1 MELIYKNDYGA
12 SYNVANQSNPNCAIQ
27 MVIDITGIF
36 MTKPEIRN
44 LLSIVRNSDKP
55 CNCEYCK
62 GEICG
67 KIWTTSSLVDI
78 CIKVDDIILGYLED
92 LILGTL
98 FILNLNSTLEKHRIK

>member
-27 MVIDITGIF
+27 MVIGTTGIF
-36 MTKPEIRN
+36 MSEPEIKN
-44 LLSIVRNSDKP
+44 LLSIVHRSDKP

-62 GEICG
+62 GELCNR
-67 KIWTTSSLVDI
+67 IWTTSSLVDI

-98 FILNLNSTLEKHRIK
+98 FILNMNDTLNKYRIK